1 MWARSSTRSWAW
13 PIPEDPSSLLSPAPT
28 WRWGRLIPQSDA
40 ARFEQAILAADY
52 LLRAQRPS
60 GLIDLPSVNIDS
72 SPDTAFCIQALCPVI
87 EWGRPLAAIDPAWA
101 ALLERLEL
109 FVRRSV
115 PGMLNGGF
123 HTPNH
128 RWVIASALTQAQA
141 LFPDLNVAA
150 GVEAYLAE
158 GFDLDEDGCFIEH
171 SIGNYDAVNDLSLLL
186 IGEYWARPDA
196 FEGVARNLA
205 FDLHL
210 LHADAT
216 AITNLSTR
224 FDYGTRAVPSNL
236 IPSLLLLDHHQ
247 PDPVWR
253 AAAIELW
260 ERSSTAASNWLCFAL
275 LKAGDPTDDQA
286 ALPSDFSTFYAHNG
300 LWRCPA
306 GSTQRGH
313 VPGSNQS
320 LFACFW
326 SGRADC
332 RQGQLYLLW

>member
-1 MWARSSTRSWAW
+1 MHVIMKAESNLMNPLNASTLTLTNVLKGLYARTNDLRALQITD
-13 PIPEDPSSLLSPAPT
+13 PTDPDLGALFNPQLGMADPRGPENFIVACAYLAFGQVDSA
-28 WRWGRLIPQSDA
+28 SDA

-87 EWGRPLAAIDPAWA
+87 EWGRPLAAADPAWA

-128 RWVIASALTQAQA
+128 RWVIASALAQAHA
-141 LFPDLNVAA
+141 LFPDLDVAA

-196 FEGVARNLA
+196 IEGVARNLA
-205 FDLHL
+205 FDLHM

-224 FDYGTRAVPSNL
+224 FDYGTRAGAS
-236 IPSLLLLDHHQ
+236 Q
-247 PDPVWR
+247 PDPI
-253 AAAIELW
+253 APA
-260 ERSSTAASNWLCFAL
+260 
-275 LKAGDPTDDQA
+275 
-286 ALPSDFSTFYAHNG
+286 
-300 LWRCPA
+300 A
-306 GSTQRGH
+306 GSSPTGPP
-313 VPGSNQS
+313 VAYG
-320 LFACFW
+320 
-326 SGRADC
+326 
-332 RQGQLYLLW
+332 GQ